1 MAPLPT
7 VIKTTSTSE
16 CRGRIERRMVF
27 LRSMGMFSAQFGNRL
42 RTLSHGAIFLTIL
55 VLALIHLRPVIE
67 PFIIA
72 VFIYFLLAPGAH
84 WLNDRGMPLF
94 PAYALVVTALAG
106 AFILIGM
113 WLYQDM
119 STFLEGIPE
128 YSDKLNEF
136 IAKWEGEAILGF
148 TISFEGLS
156 ISSSQ
161 LESTMLSLFG
171 EISSFATLMLT
182 VFAFLIFIILEAE
195 TLPKRLAAAY
205 PSDVEENLKVILADI
220 GDGVYRYVILKTI
233 VSFGAGVVTAMILI
247 PMGIP
252 GWLLWSMLTF
262 LLSYV
267 PYIGSLVALIPPA
280 VLGFLLL
287 EPSSA
292 ILLVVLLVVK
302 EQIWGQFVENKLFG
316 SSLDISPIVL
326 LLVTAFWFWLWG
338 IMGMIL
344 AVPMAVIVKIILSN
358 IPETRPISI
367 LLSERAPRAEEE

>member
-1 MAPLPT
+1 
-7 VIKTTSTSE
+7 
-16 CRGRIERRMVF
+16 
-27 LRSMGMFSAQFGNRL
+27 MGMFSAQFGNRL

-55 VLALIHLRPVIE
+55 ILALIHLRPVLE

-72 VFIYFLLAPGAH
+72 VFIFFLLAPGAH

-94 PAYALVVTALAG
+94 PAYALVVSGLATL
-106 AFILIGM
+106 FLLVGM
-113 WLYQDM
+113 WLYQDL
-119 STFLEGIPE
+119 STFLEGTE
-128 YSDKLNEF
+128 QYAQKFDELM
-136 IAKWEGEAILGF
+136 AKWEGETVLGF

-156 ISSSQ
+156 ISESQ
-161 LESTMLSLFG
+161 IDSTVLSLFG
-171 EISSFATLMLT
+171 EISNFVSLALT
-182 VFAFLIFIILEAE
+182 VFVFLVFIILEAE

-205 PSDVEENLKVILADI
+205 PSDTEENLKVILSDI
-220 GDGVYRYVILKTI
+220 GEGVFRYVILKTA
-233 VSFGAGVVTAMILI
+233 VSLGAGVVTAVILI
-247 PMGIP
+247 AMGIP

-280 VLGFLLL
+280 ILGFLLL
-287 EPSSA
+287 EPTSA
-292 ILLVVLLVVK
+292 IILVVLLIAK
-302 EQIWGQFVENKLFG
+302 EQIWGQFIENKLFG

-344 AVPMAVIVKIILSN
+344 AVPMAVIAKIILSN

>member
-1 MAPLPT
+1 
-7 VIKTTSTSE
+7 
-16 CRGRIERRMVF
+16 
-27 LRSMGMFSAQFGNRL
+27 MGMFSAQFGNRL

-55 VLALIHLRPVIE
+55 ILALIHLRPVLE

-72 VFIYFLLAPGAH
+72 VFIFFLLAPGAH

-94 PAYALVVTALAG
+94 PAYALVVSGLAT
-106 AFILIGM
+106 LLLLLGM
-113 WLYQDM
+113 WLYQDL
-119 STFLEGIPE
+119 SAFLEGTE
-128 YSDKLNEF
+128 QYAQKFDELM
-136 IAKWEGEAILGF
+136 AKWEGETVLGF

-156 ISSSQ
+156 ISESQ
-161 LESTMLSLFG
+161 IDSTVLSLFG
-171 EISSFATLMLT
+171 EISNFVSLALT
-182 VFAFLIFIILEAE
+182 VFVFLVFIILEAE

-205 PSDVEENLKVILADI
+205 PSDTEENLKVILSDI
-220 GDGVYRYVILKTI
+220 GEGVFCYVILKTA
-233 VSFGAGVVTAMILI
+233 VSLGAGVVTAVILI
-247 PMGIP
+247 AMGIP

-280 VLGFLLL
+280 ILGFLLL
-287 EPSSA
+287 EPTSA
-292 ILLVVLLVVK
+292 IFLVVLLIAK
-302 EQIWGQFVENKLFG
+302 EQIWGQFIENKLFG

-344 AVPMAVIVKIILSN
+344 AVPMAVIAKIILSN

>member
-1 MAPLPT
+1 
-7 VIKTTSTSE
+7 
-16 CRGRIERRMVF
+16 
-27 LRSMGMFSAQFGNRL
+27 MGMFSAQFGNRL

-55 VLALIHLRPVIE
+55 ILALIHLRPVLE

-72 VFIYFLLAPGAH
+72 VFIFFLLAPGAH

-94 PAYALVVTALAG
+94 PAYALVVTGLATL
-106 AFILIGM
+106 FLLVGM
-113 WLYQDM
+113 WLYQDL
-119 STFLEGIPE
+119 STFLEGTE
-128 YSDKLNEF
+128 QYAQKFDDLL
-136 IAKWEGEAILGF
+136 AKWEGETVLGF
-148 TISFEGLS
+148 TISFEGLR
-156 ISSSQ
+156 ISESQ
-161 LESTMLSLFG
+161 IESTVLSLFG
-171 EISSFATLMLT
+171 EISSFVSLALT
-182 VFAFLIFIILEAE
+182 VFVFLVFIILEAE

-205 PSDVEENLKVILADI
+205 PSDTEENLKVILSDI
-220 GDGVYRYVILKTI
+220 GEGVFRYVILKTA
-233 VSFGAGVVTAMILI
+233 VSLGAGVVTAVILI
-247 PMGIP
+247 AMGIP

-280 VLGFLLL
+280 ILGFLLL
-287 EPSSA
+287 EPTSA
-292 ILLVVLLVVK
+292 IFLVVLLIAK
-302 EQIWGQFVENKLFG
+302 EQIWGQFIENKLFG

-344 AVPMAVIVKIILSN
+344 AVPMAVIAKIILSN

>member
-1 MAPLPT
+1 
-7 VIKTTSTSE
+7 
-16 CRGRIERRMVF
+16 
-27 LRSMGMFSAQFGNRL
+27 MFSAQFGNRL

-55 VLALIHLRPVIE
+55 ILALIHLRPVLE

-72 VFIYFLLAPGAH
+72 VFIFFLLAPGAH

-94 PAYALVVTALAG
+94 PAYALVVTGLATL
-106 AFILIGM
+106 FLLVGM
-113 WLYQDM
+113 WLYQDL
-119 STFLEGIPE
+119 STFLEGTE
-128 YSDKLNEF
+128 QYAQKFDDLM
-136 IAKWEGEAILGF
+136 AKWEGETVLGF
-148 TISFEGLS
+148 TISFEGLR
-156 ISSSQ
+156 ISESQ
-161 LESTMLSLFG
+161 IESAVLSLFG
-171 EISSFATLMLT
+171 EISSFVSLALT
-182 VFAFLIFIILEAE
+182 VFVFLVFIILEAE

-205 PSDVEENLKVILADI
+205 PSDTEENLKVILSDI
-220 GDGVYRYVILKTI
+220 GEGVFRYVILKTA
-233 VSFGAGVVTAMILI
+233 VSLGAGVVTAVILI
-247 PMGIP
+247 AMGIP

-280 VLGFLLL
+280 ILGFLLL
-287 EPSSA
+287 EPTSA
-292 ILLVVLLVVK
+292 IFLVVLLIAK
-302 EQIWGQFVENKLFG
+302 EQIWGQFIENKLFG

-344 AVPMAVIVKIILSN
+344 AVPMAVIAKIILSN

>member
-1 MAPLPT
+1 
-7 VIKTTSTSE
+7 
-16 CRGRIERRMVF
+16 
-27 LRSMGMFSAQFGNRL
+27 MGMFSAQFGNRL

-55 VLALIHLRPVIE
+55 ILALIHLRPVLE

-72 VFIYFLLAPGAH
+72 VFIFFLLAPGAH

-94 PAYALVVTALAG
+94 PAYALVVSGLAT
-106 AFILIGM
+106 LLLLLGM
-113 WLYQDM
+113 WLYQDL
-119 STFLEGIPE
+119 SAFLEGTE
-128 YSDKLNEF
+128 QYAQKFDELM
-136 IAKWEGEAILGF
+136 AKWEGETVLGF

-156 ISSSQ
+156 ISESQ
-161 LESTMLSLFG
+161 IDSTVLSLFG
-171 EISSFATLMLT
+171 EISSFVSLALT
-182 VFAFLIFIILEAE
+182 VFVFLVFIILEAE

-205 PSDVEENLKVILADI
+205 PSDTEENLKVILSDI
-220 GDGVYRYVILKTI
+220 GEGVFRYVILKTA
-233 VSFGAGVVTAMILI
+233 VSLGAGVVTAVILI
-247 PMGIP
+247 AMGIP

-280 VLGFLLL
+280 ILGFLLL
-287 EPSSA
+287 EPTSA
-292 ILLVVLLVVK
+292 IILVVLLIAK
-302 EQIWGQFVENKLFG
+302 EQIWGQFIENKLFG

-344 AVPMAVIVKIILSN
+344 AVPMAVIAKIILSN

-367 LLSERAPRAEEE
+367 LLSERAPRADEE

>member
-1 MAPLPT
+1 
-7 VIKTTSTSE
+7 
-16 CRGRIERRMVF
+16 
-27 LRSMGMFSAQFGNRL
+27 MGMFSAQFGNRL

-55 VLALIHLRPVIE
+55 ILALIHLRPVLE

-72 VFIYFLLAPGAH
+72 VFIFFLLAPGAH

-94 PAYALVVTALAG
+94 PAYALVVTGLATL
-106 AFILIGM
+106 FLLVGM
-113 WLYQDM
+113 WLYQDL
-119 STFLEGIPE
+119 STFLEGTE
-128 YSDKLNEF
+128 QYAQKFDDLM
-136 IAKWEGEAILGF
+136 AKWEGETVLGF
-148 TISFEGLS
+148 TISFEGLR
-156 ISSSQ
+156 ISESQ
-161 LESTMLSLFG
+161 IESAVLSLFG
-171 EISSFATLMLT
+171 EISSFVSLALT
-182 VFAFLIFIILEAE
+182 VFVFLVFIIVEAE

-205 PSDVEENLKVILADI
+205 PSDTEENLKVILSDI
-220 GDGVYRYVILKTI
+220 GEGVFRYVILKTA
-233 VSFGAGVVTAMILI
+233 VSLGAGVVTAVILI
-247 PMGIP
+247 AMGIP

-280 VLGFLLL
+280 ILGFLLL
-287 EPSSA
+287 EPTSA
-292 ILLVVLLVVK
+292 IILVVLLIAK
-302 EQIWGQFVENKLFG
+302 EQIWGQFIENKLFG

-344 AVPMAVIVKIILSN
+344 AVPMAVIAKIILSN

>member
-1 MAPLPT
+1 
-7 VIKTTSTSE
+7 
-16 CRGRIERRMVF
+16 
-27 LRSMGMFSAQFGNRL
+27 MGMFSAKFGNRL

-55 VLALIHLRPVIE
+55 ILALIHLRPVLE

-72 VFIYFLLAPGAH
+72 VFIFFLLAPGAH

-94 PAYALVVTALAG
+94 PAYALVVTGLATL
-106 AFILIGM
+106 FLLVGM
-113 WLYQDM
+113 WLYQDL
-119 STFLEGIPE
+119 SSFLEGTE
-128 YSDKLNEF
+128 QYAQKFDDLM
-136 IAKWEGEAILGF
+136 AKWEGETVLGF
-148 TISFEGLS
+148 TISFEGLR
-156 ISSSQ
+156 ISESQ
-161 LESTMLSLFG
+161 IESTVLSLFG
-171 EISSFATLMLT
+171 EISSFVSLALT
-182 VFAFLIFIILEAE
+182 VFVFLVFIILEAE

-205 PSDVEENLKVILADI
+205 PSDTEENLKVILSDI
-220 GDGVYRYVILKTI
+220 GEGVFRYVILKTA
-233 VSFGAGVVTAMILI
+233 VSLGAGVVTAVILI
-247 PMGIP
+247 AMGIP

-280 VLGFLLL
+280 ILGFLLL
-287 EPSSA
+287 EPTSA
-292 ILLVVLLVVK
+292 IFLVVLLIAK
-302 EQIWGQFVENKLFG
+302 EQIWGQFIENKLFG

-344 AVPMAVIVKIILSN
+344 AVPMAVIAKIILSN

>member
-1 MAPLPT
+1 
-7 VIKTTSTSE
+7 
-16 CRGRIERRMVF
+16 
-27 LRSMGMFSAQFGNRL
+27 MGMFSTQFGNRL

-55 VLALIHLRPVIE
+55 ILALIHLRPVLE

-72 VFIYFLLAPGAH
+72 VFIFFLLAPGAH

-94 PAYALVVTALAG
+94 PAYALVVTGLATL
-106 AFILIGM
+106 FLLVGM
-113 WLYQDM
+113 WLYQDL
-119 STFLEGIPE
+119 SSFLEGTE
-128 YSDKLNEF
+128 QYAQKFDDLM
-136 IAKWEGEAILGF
+136 AKWEGETVLGF
-148 TISFEGLS
+148 TISFEGLR
-156 ISSSQ
+156 ISESQ
-161 LESTMLSLFG
+161 IESAVLSLFG
-171 EISSFATLMLT
+171 EISSFVSLALT
-182 VFAFLIFIILEAE
+182 VFVFLVFIILEAE

-205 PSDVEENLKVILADI
+205 PSDTEENLKVILSDI
-220 GDGVYRYVILKTI
+220 GEGVFRYVILKTA
-233 VSFGAGVVTAMILI
+233 VSLGAGVVTAVILI
-247 PMGIP
+247 AMGIP

-280 VLGFLLL
+280 ILGFLLL
-287 EPSSA
+287 EPTSA
-292 ILLVVLLVVK
+292 IFLVVLLIAK
-302 EQIWGQFVENKLFG
+302 EQIWGQFIENKLFG

-344 AVPMAVIVKIILSN
+344 AVPMAVIAKIILSN

>member
-1 MAPLPT
+1 
-7 VIKTTSTSE
+7 
-16 CRGRIERRMVF
+16 
-27 LRSMGMFSAQFGNRL
+27 MGMFSTQFGNRL

-55 VLALIHLRPVIE
+55 ILALIHLRPVLE

-72 VFIYFLLAPGAH
+72 VFIFFLLAPGAH

-94 PAYALVVTALAG
+94 PAYALVVTGLATL
-106 AFILIGM
+106 FLLVGM
-113 WLYQDM
+113 WLYQDL
-119 STFLEGIPE
+119 STFLEGTE
-128 YSDKLNEF
+128 QYAQKFDDLM
-136 IAKWEGEAILGF
+136 AKWEGETVLGF
-148 TISFEGLS
+148 TISFEGLR
-156 ISSSQ
+156 ISESQ
-161 LESTMLSLFG
+161 IESAVLSLFG
-171 EISSFATLMLT
+171 EISSFVSLALT
-182 VFAFLIFIILEAE
+182 VFVFLVFIIVEAE

-205 PSDVEENLKVILADI
+205 PSDTEENLKVILSDI
-220 GDGVYRYVILKTI
+220 GEGVFRYVILKTA
-233 VSFGAGVVTAMILI
+233 VSLGAGVVTAVILI
-247 PMGIP
+247 AMGIP

-280 VLGFLLL
+280 ILGFLLL
-287 EPSSA
+287 EPTSA
-292 ILLVVLLVVK
+292 IILVVLLIAK
-302 EQIWGQFVENKLFG
+302 EQIWGQFIENKLFG

-344 AVPMAVIVKIILSN
+344 AVPMAVIAKIILSN

>member
-1 MAPLPT
+1 
-7 VIKTTSTSE
+7 
-16 CRGRIERRMVF
+16 
-27 LRSMGMFSAQFGNRL
+27 MGMFSAKFGNRL

-55 VLALIHLRPVIE
+55 ILALIHLRPVLE

-72 VFIYFLLAPGAH
+72 VFIFFLLAPGAH

-94 PAYALVVTALAG
+94 PAYALVVTGLATL
-106 AFILIGM
+106 FLLVGM
-113 WLYQDM
+113 WLYQDL
-119 STFLEGIPE
+119 SSFLEGTE
-128 YSDKLNEF
+128 QYAQKFDDLM
-136 IAKWEGEAILGF
+136 AKWEGETVLGF
-148 TISFEGLS
+148 TISFEGLR
-156 ISSSQ
+156 ISESQ
-161 LESTMLSLFG
+161 IESAVLSLFG
-171 EISSFATLMLT
+171 EISSFVSLALT
-182 VFAFLIFIILEAE
+182 VFVFLVFIILEAE

-205 PSDVEENLKVILADI
+205 PSDTEENLKVILSDI
-220 GDGVYRYVILKTI
+220 GEGVFRYVILKTA
-233 VSFGAGVVTAMILI
+233 VSLGAGVVTAVILI
-247 PMGIP
+247 AMGIP

-280 VLGFLLL
+280 ILGFLLL
-287 EPSSA
+287 EPTSA
-292 ILLVVLLVVK
+292 IILVVLLIAK
-302 EQIWGQFVENKLFG
+302 EQIWGQFIENKLFG

-344 AVPMAVIVKIILSN
+344 AVPMAVIAKIILSN

>member
-1 MAPLPT
+1 
-7 VIKTTSTSE
+7 
-16 CRGRIERRMVF
+16 
-27 LRSMGMFSAQFGNRL
+27 MGMFSTQFGNRL

-55 VLALIHLRPVIE
+55 ILALIHLRPVLE

-72 VFIYFLLAPGAH
+72 VFIFFLLAPGAH

-94 PAYALVVTALAG
+94 PAYALVVTGLATL
-106 AFILIGM
+106 FLLVGM
-113 WLYQDM
+113 WLYQDL
-119 STFLEGIPE
+119 SSFLEGTE
-128 YSDKLNEF
+128 QYAQKFDDLM
-136 IAKWEGEAILGF
+136 AKWEGETVLGF
-148 TISFEGLS
+148 TISFEGLR
-156 ISSSQ
+156 ISESQ
-161 LESTMLSLFG
+161 IESTVLSLFG
-171 EISSFATLMLT
+171 EISSFVSLALT
-182 VFAFLIFIILEAE
+182 VFVFLVFIILEAE

-205 PSDVEENLKVILADI
+205 PSDTEENLKVILSDI
-220 GDGVYRYVILKTI
+220 GEGVFRYVILKTA
-233 VSFGAGVVTAMILI
+233 VSLGAGVVTAVILI
-247 PMGIP
+247 AMGIP

-280 VLGFLLL
+280 ILGFLLL
-287 EPSSA
+287 EPTSA
-292 ILLVVLLVVK
+292 IFLVVLLIAK
-302 EQIWGQFVENKLFG
+302 EQIWGQFIENKLFG

-344 AVPMAVIVKIILSN
+344 AVPMAVIAKIILSN

>member
-1 MAPLPT
+1 
-7 VIKTTSTSE
+7 
-16 CRGRIERRMVF
+16 
-27 LRSMGMFSAQFGNRL
+27 MGMFSSQFGNRL

-94 PAYALVVTALAG
+94 PAYTLVVTILAG
-106 AFILIGM
+106 VFMLVGM

-119 STFLEGIPE
+119 SSFLEGIPE
-128 YSDKLNEF
+128 YSDKLNELMS
-136 IAKWEGEAILGF
+136 KWEGETILGY

-156 ISSSQ
+156 ITSSQ
-161 LESTMLSLFG
+161 LESTVLSLFG
-171 EISSFATLMLT
+171 GISSFVSLMLT
-182 VFAFLIFIILEAE
+182 VFVFLVFIILEAE

-205 PSDVEENLKVILADI
+205 PSDVEENLKVILNDI
-220 GDGVYRYVILKTI
+220 GEGVYRYVILKTA
-233 VSFGAGVVTAMILI
+233 VSFGAGVVTAIILI
-247 PMGIP
+247 AMGIP
-252 GWLLWSMLTF
+252 GWLLWSTLTF

-287 EPSSA
+287 EPSLA
-292 ILLVVLLVVK
+292 VILVVLLIVK
-302 EQIWGQFVENKLFG
+302 EQIWGQFIENKLFG

-367 LLSERAPRAEEE
+367 LLSERAPRTEEE

>member
-1 MAPLPT
+1 
-7 VIKTTSTSE
+7 
-16 CRGRIERRMVF
+16 
-27 LRSMGMFSAQFGNRL
+27 MGMFSAQFGNRL

-55 VLALIHLRPVIE
+55 ILALIHLRPVLE

-72 VFIYFLLAPGAH
+72 VFIFFLLAPGAH

-94 PAYALVVTALAG
+94 PAYALVVSGLATL
-106 AFILIGM
+106 FLLVGM
-113 WLYQDM
+113 WLYQDL
-119 STFLEGIPE
+119 STFLEGTE
-128 YSDKLNEF
+128 QYAQKFDDLM
-136 IAKWEGEAILGF
+136 AKWEGETVLGF
-148 TISFEGLS
+148 TISFEGLR
-156 ISSSQ
+156 ISESQ
-161 LESTMLSLFG
+161 IESTVLSLFG
-171 EISSFATLMLT
+171 EISSFISLALT
-182 VFAFLIFIILEAE
+182 VFVFLVFIILEAE

-205 PSDVEENLKVILADI
+205 PSDTEENLKVILSDI
-220 GDGVYRYVILKTI
+220 GEGVFRYVILKTA
-233 VSFGAGVVTAMILI
+233 VSLGAGVVTAVILI
-247 PMGIP
+247 AMGIP

-280 VLGFLLL
+280 ILGFLLL
-287 EPSSA
+287 EPTSA
-292 ILLVVLLVVK
+292 IILVVLLIAK
-302 EQIWGQFVENKLFG
+302 EQIWGQFIENKLFG

-344 AVPMAVIVKIILSN
+344 AVPMAVIAKIILSN

>member
-1 MAPLPT
+1 
-7 VIKTTSTSE
+7 
-16 CRGRIERRMVF
+16 
-27 LRSMGMFSAQFGNRL
+27 MGMFSAQFGNRL

-55 VLALIHLRPVIE
+55 ILALIHLRPVLE

-72 VFIYFLLAPGAH
+72 VFIFFLLAPGAH

-94 PAYALVVTALAG
+94 PAYALVVTGLATL
-106 AFILIGM
+106 FLLVGM
-113 WLYQDM
+113 WLYQDL
-119 STFLEGIPE
+119 STFLEGTE
-128 YSDKLNEF
+128 QYAQKFDDLM
-136 IAKWEGEAILGF
+136 AKWEGETVLGF
-148 TISFEGLS
+148 TISFEGLR
-156 ISSSQ
+156 ISESQ
-161 LESTMLSLFG
+161 IESTVISLFG
-171 EISSFATLMLT
+171 EISSFVSLALT
-182 VFAFLIFIILEAE
+182 VFVFLVFIIVEAE

-205 PSDVEENLKVILADI
+205 PSDTEENLKVILSDI
-220 GDGVYRYVILKTI
+220 GEGVFRYVILKTA
-233 VSFGAGVVTAMILI
+233 VSLGAGVVTAVILI
-247 PMGIP
+247 AMGIP

-280 VLGFLLL
+280 ILGFLLL
-287 EPSSA
+287 EPTSA
-292 ILLVVLLVVK
+292 IFLVVLLIAK
-302 EQIWGQFVENKLFG
+302 EQIWGQFIENKLFG

-344 AVPMAVIVKIILSN
+344 AVPMAVIAKIILSN

>member
-1 MAPLPT
+1 
-7 VIKTTSTSE
+7 
-16 CRGRIERRMVF
+16 
-27 LRSMGMFSAQFGNRL
+27 MGMFSAHFGDRL

-55 VLALIHLRPVIE
+55 VLALIHLRPVVE

-94 PAYALVVTALAG
+94 PAYALVVSALAG
-106 AFILIGM
+106 LFILVGM
-113 WLYQDM
+113 WLYQDL
-119 STFLEGIPE
+119 STFLEGTQQ
-128 YSDKLNEF
+128 YSEKLNELM
-136 IAKWEGEAILGF
+136 AKWEGESILGF

-156 ISSSQ
+156 ISETQ
-161 LESTMLSLFG
+161 LEGTILSLFG
-171 EISSFATLMLT
+171 EISNFVSLMFT
-182 VFAFLIFIILEAE
+182 VFVFLIFIILEAE

-205 PSDVEENLKVILADI
+205 PSDVEESLKEILTDI
-220 GDGVYRYVILKTI
+220 GDGVYRYVILKTA
-233 VSFGAGVVTAMILI
+233 VSFGAGVVTAIILI
-247 PMGIP
+247 AMGIP

-280 VLGFLLL
+280 ILGFLLL
-287 EPSSA
+287 EPTSA
-292 ILLVVLLVVK
+292 VLLVVLLIVK
-302 EQIWGQFVENKLFG
+302 EQIWGQFIENKLFG

-326 LLVTAFWFWLWG
+326 LLVTAFWFWMWG

-358 IPETRPISI
+358 IPETRPIAI
-367 LLSERAPRAEEE
+367 LLSERAPVTEEE

>member
-1 MAPLPT
+1 
-7 VIKTTSTSE
+7 
-16 CRGRIERRMVF
+16 
-27 LRSMGMFSAQFGNRL
+27 MGMFSAQFGNRL

-55 VLALIHLRPVIE
+55 ILALIHLRPVLE

-72 VFIYFLLAPGAH
+72 VFIFFLLAPGAH

-94 PAYALVVTALAG
+94 PAYALVVSGLAT
-106 AFILIGM
+106 LLLLLGM
-113 WLYQDM
+113 WLYQDL
-119 STFLEGIPE
+119 SAFLEGTE
-128 YSDKLNEF
+128 QYAQKFDELM
-136 IAKWEGEAILGF
+136 AKWEGETVLGF

-156 ISSSQ
+156 ISESQ
-161 LESTMLSLFG
+161 IDSTVLSLFG
-171 EISSFATLMLT
+171 EISNFVSLALT
-182 VFAFLIFIILEAE
+182 VFVFLVFIILEAE

-205 PSDVEENLKVILADI
+205 PSDTEENLKVILSDI
-220 GDGVYRYVILKTI
+220 GEGVFRYVILKTA
-233 VSFGAGVVTAMILI
+233 VSLGAGVVTAVILI
-247 PMGIP
+247 AMGIP

-280 VLGFLLL
+280 ILGFLLL
-287 EPSSA
+287 EPTSA
-292 ILLVVLLVVK
+292 IILVVLLIAK
-302 EQIWGQFVENKLFG
+302 EQIWGQFIENKLFG

-344 AVPMAVIVKIILSN
+344 AVPMAVIAKIILSN

>member
-1 MAPLPT
+1 
-7 VIKTTSTSE
+7 
-16 CRGRIERRMVF
+16 
-27 LRSMGMFSAQFGNRL
+27 MGMFSAQFGNRL

-55 VLALIHLRPVIE
+55 ILALIHLRPVLE

-72 VFIYFLLAPGAH
+72 VFIFFLLAPGAH

-94 PAYALVVTALAG
+94 PAYALVVTGLATLFLLVG
-106 AFILIGM
+106 I
-113 WLYQDM
+113 WLYQDL
-119 STFLEGIPE
+119 STFLEGTE
-128 YSDKLNEF
+128 QYAQKFDDLM
-136 IAKWEGEAILGF
+136 AKWEGETVLGF
-148 TISFEGLS
+148 TISFEGLR
-156 ISSSQ
+156 ISESQ
-161 LESTMLSLFG
+161 IESTVLSLFG
-171 EISSFATLMLT
+171 EISSFVSLALT
-182 VFAFLIFIILEAE
+182 VFVFLVFIILEAE

-205 PSDVEENLKVILADI
+205 PSDTEENLKVILSDI
-220 GDGVYRYVILKTI
+220 GEGVFRYVILKTA
-233 VSFGAGVVTAMILI
+233 VSLGAGVVTAVILI
-247 PMGIP
+247 AMGIP

-280 VLGFLLL
+280 ILGFLLL
-287 EPSSA
+287 EPTSA
-292 ILLVVLLVVK
+292 IFLVVLLIAK
-302 EQIWGQFVENKLFG
+302 EQIWGQFIENKLFG

-344 AVPMAVIVKIILSN
+344 AVPMAVIAKIILSN

>member
-1 MAPLPT
+1 
-7 VIKTTSTSE
+7 
-16 CRGRIERRMVF
+16 
-27 LRSMGMFSAQFGNRL
+27 MGMFSAQFGNRL

-55 VLALIHLRPVIE
+55 ILALIHLRPVFE

-72 VFIYFLLAPGAH
+72 VFIFFLLAPGAH

-94 PAYALVVTALAG
+94 PAYALVVTGLATL
-106 AFILIGM
+106 FLLVGM
-113 WLYQDM
+113 WLYQDL
-119 STFLEGIPE
+119 STFLEGTE
-128 YSDKLNEF
+128 QYAQKFDDLM
-136 IAKWEGEAILGF
+136 AKWEGETVLGF
-148 TISFEGLS
+148 TISFEGLR
-156 ISSSQ
+156 ISESQ
-161 LESTMLSLFG
+161 IESTVLSLFG
-171 EISSFATLMLT
+171 EISSFVSLALT
-182 VFAFLIFIILEAE
+182 VFVFLVFIILEAE

-205 PSDVEENLKVILADI
+205 PSDTEENLKVILSDI
-220 GDGVYRYVILKTI
+220 GEGVFRYVILKTA
-233 VSFGAGVVTAMILI
+233 VSLGAGVVTAVILI
-247 PMGIP
+247 AMGIP

-280 VLGFLLL
+280 ILGFLLL
-287 EPSSA
+287 EPTSA
-292 ILLVVLLVVK
+292 IILVVLLIAK
-302 EQIWGQFVENKLFG
+302 EQIWGQFIENKLFG

-344 AVPMAVIVKIILSN
+344 AVPMAVIAKIILSN

>member
-1 MAPLPT
+1 
-7 VIKTTSTSE
+7 
-16 CRGRIERRMVF
+16 
-27 LRSMGMFSAQFGNRL
+27 MGMFSAKFGNRL

-55 VLALIHLRPVIE
+55 ILALIHLRPVLE

-72 VFIYFLLAPGAH
+72 VFIFFLLAPGAH

-94 PAYALVVTALAG
+94 PAYALVVTGLATL
-106 AFILIGM
+106 FLLVGM
-113 WLYQDM
+113 WLYQDL
-119 STFLEGIPE
+119 SSFLEGTE
-128 YSDKLNEF
+128 QYAQKFDDLM
-136 IAKWEGEAILGF
+136 AKWEGETVLGF
-148 TISFEGLS
+148 TISFEGLR
-156 ISSSQ
+156 ISESQ
-161 LESTMLSLFG
+161 IESAVLSLFG
-171 EISSFATLMLT
+171 EISSFVSLALT
-182 VFAFLIFIILEAE
+182 VFVFLVFIILEAE

-205 PSDVEENLKVILADI
+205 PSDTEENLKVILSDI
-220 GDGVYRYVILKTI
+220 GEGVFRYVILKTA
-233 VSFGAGVVTAMILI
+233 VSLGAGVVTAVILI
-247 PMGIP
+247 AMGIP

-280 VLGFLLL
+280 ILGFLLL
-287 EPSSA
+287 EPTSA
-292 ILLVVLLVVK
+292 IFLVVLLIAK
-302 EQIWGQFVENKLFG
+302 EQIWGQFIENKLFG

-344 AVPMAVIVKIILSN
+344 AVPMAVIAKIILSN

>member
-1 MAPLPT
+1 
-7 VIKTTSTSE
+7 
-16 CRGRIERRMVF
+16 MVF

-136 IAKWEGEAILGF
+136 IAKWEGEVILGF

-280 VLGFLLL
+280 ILGFLLL

>member
-1 MAPLPT
+1 
-7 VIKTTSTSE
+7 
-16 CRGRIERRMVF
+16 
-27 LRSMGMFSAQFGNRL
+27 MGMFSAQFGNRL

-55 VLALIHLRPVIE
+55 ILALIHLRPVLE

-72 VFIYFLLAPGAH
+72 VFIFFLLAPGAH

-94 PAYALVVTALAG
+94 PAYALVVSGLAT
-106 AFILIGM
+106 LLLLLGM
-113 WLYQDM
+113 WLYQDL
-119 STFLEGIPE
+119 SAFLEGTE
-128 YSDKLNEF
+128 QYAQKFDELM
-136 IAKWEGEAILGF
+136 AKWEGETVLGF

-156 ISSSQ
+156 ISESQ
-161 LESTMLSLFG
+161 IDSTVLSLFG
-171 EISSFATLMLT
+171 EISSFVSLALT
-182 VFAFLIFIILEAE
+182 VFVFLVFIILEAE

-205 PSDVEENLKVILADI
+205 PSDTEENLKVILSDI
-220 GDGVYRYVILKTI
+220 GEGVFRYVILKTA
-233 VSFGAGVVTAMILI
+233 VSLGAGVVTAVILI
-247 PMGIP
+247 AMGIP

-280 VLGFLLL
+280 ILGFLLL
-287 EPSSA
+287 EPTSA
-292 ILLVVLLVVK
+292 IILVVLLIAK
-302 EQIWGQFVENKLFG
+302 EQIWGQFIENKLFG

-326 LLVTAFWFWLWG
+326 LLVTAFWFWLWE

-344 AVPMAVIVKIILSN
+344 AVPMAVIAKIILSN

>member
-1 MAPLPT
+1 
-7 VIKTTSTSE
+7 
-16 CRGRIERRMVF
+16 
-27 LRSMGMFSAQFGNRL
+27 MGMFSAQFGNRL

-55 VLALIHLRPVIE
+55 ILALIHLRPVLE

-72 VFIYFLLAPGAH
+72 VFIFFLLAPGAH

-94 PAYALVVTALAG
+94 PAYALVVSGLAT
-106 AFILIGM
+106 LLLLLGM
-113 WLYQDM
+113 WLYQDL
-119 STFLEGIPE
+119 SAFLEGTE
-128 YSDKLNEF
+128 QYAQKFDELM
-136 IAKWEGEAILGF
+136 AKWEGETVLGF

-156 ISSSQ
+156 ISESQ
-161 LESTMLSLFG
+161 IDSTVLSLFG
-171 EISSFATLMLT
+171 EISSFVSLALT
-182 VFAFLIFIILEAE
+182 VFVFLVFIILEAE

-205 PSDVEENLKVILADI
+205 PSDTEENLKVILSDI
-220 GDGVYRYVILKTI
+220 GEGVFRYVILKTA
-233 VSFGAGVVTAMILI
+233 VSLGAGVVTAVILI
-247 PMGIP
+247 AMGIP

-280 VLGFLLL
+280 ILGFLLL
-287 EPSSA
+287 EPTSA
-292 ILLVVLLVVK
+292 IILVVLLIAK
-302 EQIWGQFVENKLFG
+302 EQIWGQFIENKLFG

-344 AVPMAVIVKIILSN
+344 AVPMAVIAKIILSN

>member
-1 MAPLPT
+1 
-7 VIKTTSTSE
+7 
-16 CRGRIERRMVF
+16 
-27 LRSMGMFSAQFGNRL
+27 MGMFSAQFGNRL

-55 VLALIHLRPVIE
+55 ILALIHLRPVLE

-72 VFIYFLLAPGAH
+72 VFIFFLLAPGAH

-94 PAYALVVTALAG
+94 PAYALVVTGLATL
-106 AFILIGM
+106 FLLVGM
-113 WLYQDM
+113 WLYQDL
-119 STFLEGIPE
+119 STFLEGTE
-128 YSDKLNEF
+128 QYAQKFDDLM
-136 IAKWEGEAILGF
+136 AKWEGETILGF
-148 TISFEGLS
+148 TISFEGLR
-156 ISSSQ
+156 ISESQ
-161 LESTMLSLFG
+161 IESTVLSLFG
-171 EISSFATLMLT
+171 EISSFVSLALT
-182 VFAFLIFIILEAE
+182 VFVFLVFIILEAE

-205 PSDVEENLKVILADI
+205 PSDTEENLKVILSDI
-220 GDGVYRYVILKTI
+220 GEGVFRYVILKTA
-233 VSFGAGVVTAMILI
+233 VSLGAGVVTAVILI
-247 PMGIP
+247 AMGIP

-280 VLGFLLL
+280 ILGFLLL
-287 EPSSA
+287 EPTSA
-292 ILLVVLLVVK
+292 IFLVVLLIAK
-302 EQIWGQFVENKLFG
+302 EQIWGQFIENKLFG

-344 AVPMAVIVKIILSN
+344 AVPMAVIAKIILSN

>member
-1 MAPLPT
+1 
-7 VIKTTSTSE
+7 
-16 CRGRIERRMVF
+16 
-27 LRSMGMFSAQFGNRL
+27 MGMFSAQFGNRL

-55 VLALIHLRPVIE
+55 ILALIHLRPVLE

-72 VFIYFLLAPGAH
+72 VFIFFLLAPGAH

-94 PAYALVVTALAG
+94 PAYALVVTGLATL
-106 AFILIGM
+106 FLLVGM
-113 WLYQDM
+113 WLYQDL
-119 STFLEGIPE
+119 STFLEDTDRYARMFDE
-128 YSDKLNEF
+128 LMT
-136 IAKWEGEAILGF
+136 KWEGETILGF
-148 TISFEGLS
+148 TIPFEVLS
-156 ISSSQ
+156 ISESQ
-161 LESTMLSLFG
+161 IESTVLSLFG
-171 EISSFATLMLT
+171 EISSFVSLALT
-182 VFAFLIFIILEAE
+182 VFVFLVFIIVEAE

-205 PSDVEENLKVILADI
+205 PSDTEENLKVILSDI
-220 GDGVYRYVILKTI
+220 GEGVFRYVILKTA
-233 VSFGAGVVTAMILI
+233 VSLGAGVVTAVILI
-247 PMGIP
+247 AMGIP

-280 VLGFLLL
+280 ILGFLLL
-287 EPSSA
+287 EPTSA
-292 ILLVVLLVVK
+292 IILVVLLVAK
-302 EQIWGQFVENKLFG
+302 EQIWGQFIENKLFG

-344 AVPMAVIVKIILSN
+344 AVPMAVIAKIILSN

>member
-1 MAPLPT
+1 
-7 VIKTTSTSE
+7 
-16 CRGRIERRMVF
+16 
-27 LRSMGMFSAQFGNRL
+27 MFSAQFGNRL

-55 VLALIHLRPVIE
+55 ILALIHLRPVLE

-72 VFIYFLLAPGAH
+72 VFIFFLLAPGAH

-94 PAYALVVTALAG
+94 PAYALVVSGLAT
-106 AFILIGM
+106 LLLLLGM
-113 WLYQDM
+113 WLYQDL
-119 STFLEGIPE
+119 STFLEGTE
-128 YSDKLNEF
+128 QYAQKFDELM
-136 IAKWEGEAILGF
+136 AKWEGETVLGF

-156 ISSSQ
+156 ISESQ
-161 LESTMLSLFG
+161 IDSTVLSLFG
-171 EISSFATLMLT
+171 EISSFVSLALT
-182 VFAFLIFIILEAE
+182 VFVFLVFIILEAE

-205 PSDVEENLKVILADI
+205 PSDTEENLKEILSDI
-220 GDGVYRYVILKTI
+220 GEGVFRYVILKTA
-233 VSFGAGVVTAMILI
+233 VSLGAGVVTAVILI
-247 PMGIP
+247 AMGIP

-280 VLGFLLL
+280 ILGFLLL
-287 EPSSA
+287 EPTSA
-292 ILLVVLLVVK
+292 IILVVLLIAK
-302 EQIWGQFVENKLFG
+302 EQIWGQFIENKLFG

-344 AVPMAVIVKIILSN
+344 AVPMAVIAKIILSN

>member
-1 MAPLPT
+1 MEF
-7 VIKTTSTSE
+7 S
-16 CRGRIERRMVF
+16 RF
-27 LRSMGMFSAQFGNRL
+27 MGMFSTQFGDRL

-55 VLALIHLRPVIE
+55 VLALIHLRPVVE

-94 PAYALVVTALAG
+94 PAYVLVVTSLAG
-106 AFILIGM
+106 LFILVGM
-113 WLYQDM
+113 WLYQDL
-119 STFLEGIPE
+119 STFLEGVPE
-128 YSDKLNEF
+128 YSEKLDEL

-148 TISFEGLS
+148 TISFEGLNV
-156 ISSSQ
+156 SSAQ
-161 LESTMLSLFG
+161 LESTVLSLFG
-171 EISSFATLMLT
+171 EISSFASLMLT
-182 VFAFLIFIILEAE
+182 VFVFLVFIILEAE

-205 PSDVEENLKVILADI
+205 PSDIEESLKDILTDI
-220 GDGVYRYVILKTI
+220 GEGVYRYVILKTA
-233 VSFGAGVVTAMILI
+233 VSFGAGVVTAIILI
-247 PMGIP
+247 AMGIP

-280 VLGFLLL
+280 ILGFLLL
-287 EPSSA
+287 EPTSA
-292 ILLVVLLVVK
+292 ILLIVLLIVK
-302 EQIWGQFVENKLFG
+302 EQIWGQFIENKLFG

-326 LLVTAFWFWLWG
+326 LLVTAFWFWMWG

-367 LLSERAPRAEEE
+367 LLSERAPVVEEE

>member
-1 MAPLPT
+1 
-7 VIKTTSTSE
+7 
-16 CRGRIERRMVF
+16 
-27 LRSMGMFSAQFGNRL
+27 MGMFSAQFGNRL

-55 VLALIHLRPVIE
+55 ILALIHLRPVLE

-72 VFIYFLLAPGAH
+72 VFIFFLLAPGAH

-94 PAYALVVTALAG
+94 PAYALVVTGLATL
-106 AFILIGM
+106 FLLVGM
-113 WLYQDM
+113 WLYQDL
-119 STFLEGIPE
+119 SSFLEGTE
-128 YSDKLNEF
+128 QYAQKFDDLM
-136 IAKWEGEAILGF
+136 AKWEGETVLGF
-148 TISFEGLS
+148 TISFEGLR
-156 ISSSQ
+156 ISESQ
-161 LESTMLSLFG
+161 IESAVLSLFG
-171 EISSFATLMLT
+171 EISSFVSLALT
-182 VFAFLIFIILEAE
+182 VFVFLVFIILEAE

-205 PSDVEENLKVILADI
+205 PSDTEENLKVILSDI
-220 GDGVYRYVILKTI
+220 GEGVFRYVILKTA
-233 VSFGAGVVTAMILI
+233 VSLGAGVVTAVILI
-247 PMGIP
+247 AMGIP

-280 VLGFLLL
+280 ILGFLLL
-287 EPSSA
+287 EPTSA
-292 ILLVVLLVVK
+292 IFLVVLLIAK
-302 EQIWGQFVENKLFG
+302 EQIWGQFIENKLFG

-344 AVPMAVIVKIILSN
+344 AVPMAVIAKIILSN

>member
-1 MAPLPT
+1 
-7 VIKTTSTSE
+7 
-16 CRGRIERRMVF
+16 
-27 LRSMGMFSAQFGNRL
+27 MGMFSAQFGNRL

-55 VLALIHLRPVIE
+55 ILALIHLRPVLE

-72 VFIYFLLAPGAH
+72 VFIFFLLAPGAH

-94 PAYALVVTALAG
+94 PAYALVVSGLAT
-106 AFILIGM
+106 LLLLLGM
-113 WLYQDM
+113 WLYQDL
-119 STFLEGIPE
+119 STFLEGTE
-128 YSDKLNEF
+128 QYAQKFDELM
-136 IAKWEGEAILGF
+136 AKWEGETVLGF

-156 ISSSQ
+156 ISESQ
-161 LESTMLSLFG
+161 IDSTVLSLFG
-171 EISSFATLMLT
+171 EISNFVSLALT
-182 VFAFLIFIILEAE
+182 VFVFLVFIILEAE

-205 PSDVEENLKVILADI
+205 PSDTEENLKVILSDI
-220 GDGVYRYVILKTI
+220 GEGVFRYVILKTA
-233 VSFGAGVVTAMILI
+233 VSLGAGVVTAVILI
-247 PMGIP
+247 AMGIP

-280 VLGFLLL
+280 ILGFLLL
-287 EPSSA
+287 EPTSA
-292 ILLVVLLVVK
+292 IFLVVLLIAK
-302 EQIWGQFVENKLFG
+302 EQIWGQFIENKLFG

-344 AVPMAVIVKIILSN
+344 AVPMAVIAKIILSN

>member
-1 MAPLPT
+1 
-7 VIKTTSTSE
+7 
-16 CRGRIERRMVF
+16 
-27 LRSMGMFSAQFGNRL
+27 MGMFSAQFGNRL

-55 VLALIHLRPVIE
+55 ILALIHLRPVLE

-72 VFIYFLLAPGAH
+72 VFIFFLLAPGAH

-94 PAYALVVTALAG
+94 PAYALVVSGLAT
-106 AFILIGM
+106 LLLLLGM
-113 WLYQDM
+113 WLYQDL
-119 STFLEGIPE
+119 SAFLEGTE
-128 YSDKLNEF
+128 QYAQKFDELM
-136 IAKWEGEAILGF
+136 AKWEGETVLGF

-156 ISSSQ
+156 ISESQ
-161 LESTMLSLFG
+161 IDSTVLSLFG
-171 EISSFATLMLT
+171 EISSFVSLALT
-182 VFAFLIFIILEAE
+182 VFVFLIFIILEAE

-205 PSDVEENLKVILADI
+205 PSDTQENLKVILSDI
-220 GDGVYRYVILKTI
+220 GEGVFRYVILKTA
-233 VSFGAGVVTAMILI
+233 VSLGAGVVTAVILI
-247 PMGIP
+247 AMGIP

-280 VLGFLLL
+280 ILGFLLL
-287 EPSSA
+287 EPTSA
-292 ILLVVLLVVK
+292 IILVVLLVAK
-302 EQIWGQFVENKLFG
+302 EQIWGQFIENKLFG

-344 AVPMAVIVKIILSN
+344 AVPMAVIAKIILSN

>member
-1 MAPLPT
+1 
-7 VIKTTSTSE
+7 
-16 CRGRIERRMVF
+16 
-27 LRSMGMFSAQFGNRL
+27 MFSNQFRDRL

-55 VLALIHLRPVIE
+55 ILALIHLRPVVE

-94 PAYALVVTALAG
+94 PAYALVVTGLG
-106 AFILIGM
+106 FLFLLVGM

-119 STFLEGIPE
+119 STFLDGIPE
-128 YSDKLNEF
+128 YSDKLNDLLMR
-136 IAKWEGEAILGF
+136 WEGETILGF

-156 ISSSQ
+156 ISSAQ
-161 LESTMLSLFG
+161 LESTVLSLFG
-171 EISSFATLMLT
+171 EISSFVSLMLT
-182 VFAFLIFIILEAE
+182 VFVFLVFIILEAE

-205 PSDVEENLKVILADI
+205 PSDIEENLKVILTDI
-220 GDGVYRYVILKTI
+220 GDGVYRYVILKTA
-233 VSFGAGVVTAMILI
+233 VSFGAGVVTAIILI
-247 PMGIP
+247 AMGIP

-280 VLGFLLL
+280 LLGFLLL
-287 EPSSA
+287 EPGSA
-292 ILLVVLLVVK
+292 ILLVVLLIVK
-302 EQIWGQFVENKLFG
+302 EQIWGQFIENKLFG

-358 IPETRPISI
+358 IPETRPIAI
-367 LLSERAPRAEEE
+367 LLSERAPQTEEE